1 MNSKDENLL
10 KMLNLVENEAG
21 VSEITRRIEG
31 PEQFTFVDQKIY
43 DARQAIYDG
52 KYDLAIR
59 RTQDVLDLEP
69 NNVTALEIM
78 GSAFFLMEDKEK
90 AKTVWK
96 RVLDIDPKNK
106 TVGEF
111 IKQIQ

>member
-1 MNSKDENLL
+1 A
-10 KMLNLVENEAG
+10 V
-21 VSEITRRIEG
+21 
-31 PEQFTFVDQKIY
+31 
-43 DARQAIYDG
+43 YDG

-78 GSAFFLMEDKEK
+78 GSSFFLMEEKSK
-90 AKTVWK
+90 AKAVWK
-96 RVLDIDPKNK
+96 KVIELDPNNK

-111 IKQIQ
+111 LRQVP